1 MHRTSA
7 ANIATFTT
15 ASIMLPS
22 TEKQIALEVLI
33 VVRQKYS
40 RSLATQVTIITV
52 WRFRLAGHSW
62 QRPRPTTCQELPTF
76 IVATKKNPKQDTRL
90 GFLWTRRQGLGG
102 WGVPPNPVRLN

>member
-33 VVRQKYS
+33 VVGPKYS

-52 WRFRLAGHSW
+52 WRFRLAGHS
-62 QRPRPTTCQELPTF
+62 
-76 IVATKKNPKQDTRL
+76 
-90 GFLWTRRQGLGG
+90 
-102 WGVPPNPVRLN
+102 